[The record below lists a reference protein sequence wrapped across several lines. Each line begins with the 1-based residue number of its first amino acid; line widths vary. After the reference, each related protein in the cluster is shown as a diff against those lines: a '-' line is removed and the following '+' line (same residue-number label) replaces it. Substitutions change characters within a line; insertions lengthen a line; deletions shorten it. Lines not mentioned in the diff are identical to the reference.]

1 MSYIITAEVDTRE
14 EINQGGD
21 RSKVKARTLS
31 EGNGVITFY
40 VKGDFMQNQA
50 LVLGL
55 CKDLVDAGFIE
66 FKIGHSY

>member
-31 EGNGVITFY
+31 ERNGVITFY
-40 VKGDFMQNQA
+40 VRGDFMRQKEI
-50 LVLGL
+50 VIGL
-55 CKDLVDAGFIE
+55 CQDMAEAGFFE
-66 FKIGHSY
+66 FTIGHSY